1 MLLGRKV
8 RQSIHVFRHPQH
20 LKSPVFRNNDA
31 PRYVR
36 AFIAHIVVYGIQLAT
51 IVFLRIRL
59 MRLNALKRQAQMDT
73 SIKTSGKN
81 LVCTYKVRI
90 RPWSIDPCTHR
101 TRTFPI
107 NTHSTI

>member
-8 RQSIHVFRHPQH
+8 RRSTCCHRHPLHQ
-20 LKSPVFRNNDA
+20 KYPVFRNNDA

-59 MRLNALKRQAQMDT
+59 MHLNALKRQAQMDV

-81 LVCTYKVRI
+81 LVCTYV
-90 RPWSIDPCTHR
+90 SGSYSSLV
-101 TRTFPI
+101 
-107 NTHSTI
+107 N